1 MIPGLSQKAH
11 EYYRKFPEDFAT
23 DFFTWEGKELFLYPY
38 EVEFIRDDSKFQIW
52 LQSRQSGKTMTLA
65 TKAAIN
71 LLLNDYFFITATGA
85 RLRHAT
91 RILDRTKRLL
101 RNSPY
106 WQDTIRPM
114 TRKSGDTDLRWAKTE
129 ISLSNGSGMVAVAL
143 SEDGESAVGD
153 STNLAMVDEVGRI
166 PGAKSIISSILR
178 PTLLKTGGKLILAS
192 SSWGK
197 YGKGADYYDL
207 VTGGQYKLHQV
218 NCWEALEQQKQ
229 FITKQEYK
237 QQMEFLKKEQADNPI
252 IFAMQYENSF
262 EGGLDNPFDYDEVE
276 AAFVPGEYIPPDPQ
290 RKYIYCIDWGK
301 SLLTG
306 DKSVIAIID
315 VTDPESIAVVQY
327 HSFQSPY
334 TYVTKKAIELAL
346 KLGPRPYAI
355 FPDIG
360 VGENQI
366 EVLTAALGPK
376 NINVEG
382 CMLSPGISEHQ
393 REEHGVKRR
402 TISKNTAVEALARYF
417 HEGRI
422 KIYSTDDKIK
432 KEFLD
437 YTKEVTAAG
446 NVRYTH
452 LVGQHDDHVDTL
464 LIAMGVLRFKKP
476 PVKGSRIIKGKY
488 KNKNAFTF

>member
-23 DFFTWEGKELFLYPY
+23 DFFNWEGKELFLYPY
-38 EVEFIRDDSKFQIW
+38 EVDFIRDDSQFQAW
-52 LQSRQSGKTMTLA
+52 LQSRQTGKTMTLSI
-65 TKAAIN
+65 KSSS
-71 LLLNDYFFITATGA
+71 LLLLKDNFFITATGA
-85 RLRHAT
+85 RLRHGV
-91 RILDRTKRLL
+91 RIIDRTKRLL
-101 RNSPY
+101 RSSSY
-106 WQDTIRPM
+106 WEDLIKPM
-114 TRKSGDTDLRWAKTE
+114 TRKGGDTDLRWAKTE
-129 ISLSNGSGMVAVAL
+129 LSLSNGSGMVAVAL

-166 PGAKSIISSILR
+166 PNAKAIITSILR

-197 YGKGADYYDL
+197 YGKGADWYDMI
-207 VTGGQYKLHQV
+207 TSGQYRLHQV
-218 NCWEALEQQKQ
+218 NCWEALEQQKE

-237 QQMEFLKKEQADNPI
+237 QQMEFLKKEKEDNPT

-262 EGGLDNPFDYDEVE
+262 EGGLDNPFNYEDIEK
-276 AAFVPGEYIPPDPQ
+276 AFVPGEYAPKSPHPN
-290 RKYIYCIDWGK
+290 YIYCIDWGK

-315 VTDPESIAVVQY
+315 VTDPDDIAVIQY

-334 TYVTKKAIELAL
+334 TYVTKKTIELAL
-346 KLGPRPYAI
+346 KTGPTPYAI

-382 CMLSPGISEHQ
+382 CMLSAGISEHQ

-417 HEGRI
+417 HEGKI
-422 KIYSTDDKIK
+422 KIYSTDEKIK
-432 KEFLD
+432 REFLD
-437 YTKEVTAAG
+437 YTKEITAAG
-446 NVRYTH
+446 NVKYTH

-476 PVKGSRIIKGKY
+476 QTHASRIIKGKY

>member
-1 MIPGLSQKAH
+1 MIPGLPKHIH
-11 EYYRKFPEDFAT
+11 EYYLKYPEDFAT

-38 EVEFIRDDSKFQIW
+38 ERDFIRDDSQFQAW
-52 LQSRQSGKTMTLA
+52 LQSRQTGKTMTLSV
-65 TKAAIN
+65 KAASH
-71 LLLNDYFFITATGA
+71 LLLNDYFFITATGV
-85 RLRHAT
+85 RLKHGV
-91 RILDRTKRLL
+91 RILDRTKKLL
-101 RNSPY
+101 RGSPY
-106 WQDTIRPM
+106 WHDLIRPM
-114 TRKSGDTDLRWAKTE
+114 TRKGGDTDLRWAKTE
-129 ISLSNGSGMVAVAL
+129 ISLSNGSSMVAMAL

-153 STNLAMVDEVGRI
+153 STHLALVDEVGRI
-166 PGAKSIISSILR
+166 QNAGSIISSVLR
-178 PTLLKTGGKLILAS
+178 PTLLKTSGKLILAS

-197 YGKGADYYDL
+197 YGKGADWYNI
-207 VTGGQYKLHQV
+207 VTSGKYSVHKV
-218 NCWEALEQQKQ
+218 NCWEALDQQKP

-237 QQMEFLKKEQADNPI
+237 QQEDFLKSAKDDNPI
-252 IFAMQYENSF
+252 IFQMQYENSF

-276 AAFVPGEYIPPDPQ
+276 AAFVPGEYVPKGPHPN
-290 RKYIYCIDWGK
+290 YIYCIDWGK

-315 VTDPESIAVVQY
+315 VTDPDNIAVSQY

-346 KLGPRPYAI
+346 KIGPRPYAI

-417 HEGRI
+417 HERKI
-422 KIYSTDDKIK
+422 KIYSTDEKIK

-437 YTKEVTAAG
+437 FTKEVTAAG

-452 LVGQHDDHVDTL
+452 LIGQHDDHVDTL

>member
-1 MIPGLSQKAH
+1 MIPGLPQH
-11 EYYRKFPEDFAT
+11 INEYYLKYPEDFAT

-38 EVEFIRDDSKFQIW
+38 EKEFIRNDSQFQIW

-106 WQDTIRPM
+106 WQDVIRTM

-166 PGAKSIISSILR
+166 PGAKTIIDSILR
-178 PTLLKTGGKLILAS
+178 PTLLKTGGKIILAS

-207 VTGGQYKLHQV
+207 VTGGQYDLNQV

-237 QQMEFLKKEQADNPI
+237 QQVEFLKKEKEDNPI

-262 EGGLDNPFDYDEVE
+262 EGGLDNPFDYDEVLS
-276 AAFVPGEYIPPDPQ
+276 AFVPGEYVPKSPHPN
-290 RKYIYCIDWGK
+290 YIYCIDWGK

-315 VTDPESIAVVQY
+315 VTDPDNLAIQFQNY
-327 HSFQSPY
+327 QSPY
-334 TYVTKKAIELAL
+334 TYVTKKTIELAL
-346 KLGPRPYAI
+346 KIGPKPYAI

-376 NINVEG
+376 SINVEG
-382 CMLSPGISEHQ
+382 CMLSAGLSEHQ

-422 KIYSTDDKIK
+422 KIYSTDEKIK

-476 PVKGSRIIKGKY
+476 PVKGSRIIKGKL